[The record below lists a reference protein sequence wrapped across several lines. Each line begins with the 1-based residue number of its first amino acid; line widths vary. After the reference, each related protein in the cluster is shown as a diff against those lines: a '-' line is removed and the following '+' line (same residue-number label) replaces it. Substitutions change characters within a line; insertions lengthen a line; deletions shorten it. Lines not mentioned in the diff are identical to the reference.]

1 VSTLRIEAEKMTL
14 TGYLLESGSFA
25 SGGQFI
31 GLVGGNPGDITT
43 GTASYS
49 FTGPSGLYD
58 VVVGYFDE
66 ADGVSR
72 LQVSKE
78 GVLIDAG
85 DFNQDRGST
94 SANAQTRSRRT
105 IATQLVVNNGQI
117 IQIQGTESSGEPA
130 RIDYIEFIPVTPV
143 IINGTSAAEILR
155 GDAKNNTINGFRG
168 NDILRGGAG
177 NNRLNGGD
185 GIDTANYDQAT
196 NGIIANLNTG
206 TVLAPL
212 YGTLTQP
219 KFMPLGDSI
228 TKGEHAVE
236 PTPGAYRN
244 QLWSDFLADG
254 LRIDF
259 VGSQFNGPDSLG
271 DQDHEGHGGW
281 TIDQITGLV
290 NGGLLNTYQP
300 DAILL
305 MIGTNDTRTS
315 SLSEMYADLSN
326 LINQITA
333 RSPNT
338 QLLVS
343 SIAPTD
349 PAIVGQ
355 TRADKTKNF
364 NVLIPD
370 LVSDKVAQGKKV
382 AFVNAGGS
390 LTLND
395 LVSDGRHPNAQ
406 GYNKLGNAWYDAII
420 ERDTLTSIENITG
433 TAFNDTLVGSAGA
446 NVIKG
451 GAGKDILTGGAGA
464 DTFVYRA
471 PNEGRDTITDFS
483 VNDIFRISASGFGGG
498 LVAGTAL
505 STTASDTGVF
515 VSSTTPTFRGSSA
528 NFLYDMDTGLLN
540 FDRDGTG
547 PNAAVAVATLTGRP
561 SLSVNQFRIS

>member
-1 VSTLRIEAEKMTL
+1 MSAIRIEAETMTL
-14 TGYLLESGSFA
+14 AGYSLEPGSFA

-31 GLVGGNPGDITT
+31 GLVGGNPADITT
-43 GTASYS
+43 GTASFG
-49 FTGPSGLYD
+49 FTGLSGLYD
-58 VVVGYFDE
+58 VSVRYFDE
-66 ADGVSR
+66 TDGVSR

-78 GVLIDAG
+78 GVLIDAW
-85 DFNQDRGST
+85 DFNQNRGST
-94 SANAQTRSRRT
+94 STNAQTRSRRT

-117 IQIQGTESSGEPA
+117 LQIRGTESGGEPA

-143 IINGTSAAEILR
+143 TINGTNVAETLT
-155 GDAKNNTINGFRG
+155 GDAKNNTINGFGG
-168 NDILRGGAG
+168 NDILRGGTG
-177 NNRLNGGD
+177 NDQLNGGD
-185 GIDTANYDQAT
+185 GIDTADYTLAT

-206 TVLAPL
+206 IVLAPT
-212 YGTLTQP
+212 YGTLTPP
-219 KFMPLGDSI
+219 KIMPLGDSI
-228 TKGEHAVE
+228 TAGVHAVE
-236 PTPGAYRN
+236 PTPGAYRI
-244 QLWSDFLADG
+244 QLSANFSADN
-254 LRIDF
+254 LSLNF

-271 DQDHEGHGGW
+271 DKDHEGHGGW

-300 DAILL
+300 DTILL

-315 SLSEMYADLSN
+315 SLNEMYADLSN
-326 LINQITA
+326 LIDQIIA

-355 TRADKTKNF
+355 TRADKTKDF
-364 NVLIPD
+364 NLLIPD
-370 LVSDKVAQGKKV
+370 LVSDKVDQGRKV

-390 LTLND
+390 LILND

-406 GYNKLGNAWYDAII
+406 GYNKLGNAWYDALV

-433 TAFNDTLVGSAGA
+433 TAFNDTLRGNAGV
-446 NVIKG
+446 NTLRG
-451 GAGKDILTGGAGA
+451 GAGKDILIGGGGV
-464 DTFVYRA
+464 DTFVYSA
-471 PNEGRDTITDFS
+471 PTEGEDTITDFS
-483 VNDIFRISASGFGGG
+483 VNDKFRISASSFGGG

-505 STTASDTGVF
+505 NTTSETGVF
-515 VSSTTPTFRGSSA
+515 VSSADPTPRGSSA
-528 NFLYDMDTGLLN
+528 NFLYNMNTGLLN

-547 PNAAVAVATLTGRP
+547 PNTALALATLTNKP